1 MFQNAPMLSG
11 GILRVSVRYRYSLPV
26 VDGDGEERDGRTG
39 HGVGASAGD
48 RVAGWGESSVA

>member
-1 MFQNAPMLSG
+1 M
-11 GILRVSVRYRYSLPV
+11 SVRYRYSLPV

-48 RVAGWGESSVA
+48 RVAGWGESAVAGQVELGAFFAV